1 MTDTTKHRGSSGASM
16 LSRIWSE
23 MLANPVLSQGWE
35 SEISEERRKLVAD
48 IIKRGFD
55 SLLNHKVNGKQ
66 SASTY
71 LLHRG

>member
-1 MTDTTKHRGSSGASM
+1 M